1 MIVYRMQGMCSR
13 DEAVTLFHALT
24 RTLADVTAALVAI
37 EKGSYGVCVECHEPI
52 ALTRLE
58 IIPWAPYC
66 IRCQEVFQ
74 YRKQMMSSAR
84 GRSGRKWHEGNIC
97 PRCIAAVRRN
107 EVVMV
112 ESRMDAGTDDC
123 AAPFSIPAHQTGH
136 AHFGHPAFRLV
147 SP

>member
-1 MIVYRMQGMCSR
+1 MKNQIESLKPVLESKRNELVQYIRSLSSQVIVYRMQGMCSR

-66 IRCQEVFQ
+66 IRCQEVFE
-74 YRKQMMSSAR
+74 YRKQMMSSA
-84 GRSGRKWHEGNIC
+84 
-97 PRCIAAVRRN
+97 
-107 EVVMV
+107 
-112 ESRMDAGTDDC
+112 
-123 AAPFSIPAHQTGH
+123 APFREEVA
-136 AHFGHPAFRLV
+136 
-147 SP
+147 